1 MIITT
6 AMKHHNNALSIP
18 VIQTLGDA
26 KKQVHFTVF
35 IPLAGTIELQVC
47 T

>member
-1 MIITT
+1 
-6 AMKHHNNALSIP
+6 MKHHKNVSSIP
-18 VIQTLGDA
+18 VIHILGDA

-35 IPLAGTIELQVC
+35 ITLAGTFELHVR